1 MKTFQEFILI
11 CEALNKTHDEN
22 SQSKI
27 WNYFIGNPEQQEI
40 RDLLLKKDYESA
52 KILIRQEVEKA
63 KQNREHPLNFQNAG
77 EDEFS
82 QKSGRQPGDERP
94 YNKFLDDS
102 ISGLLA
108 LSKEKKIR
116 KSIEKGLPTRVAGKS
131 QAELSK
137 RFNRDGGTDKTSKGD
152 IEIYDPDNDKF
163 KVGVSM
169 KKGKGAQLASAES
182 GELKG
187 MVSSAARQ
195 YAKKFHSNKSREE
208 REKIEREIMSRI
220 EKVSQNQIDM
230 RTADRDTQKN
240 LKISSQ
246 EVLDNLNNDYPQ
258 LTRIINQVATSGKG
272 KFKSQ
277 QGVAD
282 VVLTGKEGDVEASAI
297 SSERQKSSNLRAALP
312 KGKNKSTGVSR
323 PGNTKIDYKPEKESK
338 SNQAQAQQGPKTLKQ
353 FERQARIAE
362 LKAKKEAQ
370 AQQAAE
376 EPAQAPIDP
385 AAESEAQAELTQA
398 EKTKERAERIIGP
411 GGKRVLRQ
419 HVGAFLAN
427 NPDKA
432 QQRSLKISAAQQN
445 IDAST
450 ANINSIQ
457 QQKAD
462 ALAASTPEQP
472 QPSTPEQVP
481 PEQQQQQAPPQEQV
495 PPEQQQQQAPE
506 QQPTQ
511 TQKPM
516 VKSKSEPYKKDA
528 IDRDGDGL
536 VQDGTPHE
544 RPAPQVSPELKKKK
558 NAGERMAS
566 AYDKKVD
573 ELIKT

>member
-27 WNYFIGNPEQQEI
+27 WNYFIGNPEQQGI

-63 KQNREHPLNFQNAG
+63 KQNREHPLNFQNAR

-163 KVGVSM
+163 KVGVSI

-195 YAKKFHSNKSREE
+195 YVKKFHSNKSREE
-208 REKIEREIMSRI
+208 KEKIEREIMGRI

-353 FERQARIAE
+353 FERQARIVE

-370 AQQAAE
+370 AQQA
-376 EPAQAPIDP
+376 

-450 ANINSIQ
+450 ANIN
-457 QQKAD
+457 

-495 PPEQQQQQAPE
+495 PPEQQQQQAPAPAPE

-511 TQKPM
+511 TQQPM

>member
-27 WNYFIGNPEQQEI
+27 WNYFIGNPEQQGI

-63 KQNREHPLNFQNAG
+63 KQNREHPLNFQNAR

-163 KVGVSM
+163 KVGVSI

-195 YAKKFHSNKSREE
+195 YVKKFHSNKSREE
-208 REKIEREIMSRI
+208 KEKIEREIMGRI

-353 FERQARIAE
+353 FERQARIVE

-370 AQQAAE
+370 AQQA
-376 EPAQAPIDP
+376 

-495 PPEQQQQQAPE
+495 PPEQQQQQAPAPE

-511 TQKPM
+511 TQQPM

>member
-195 YAKKFHSNKSREE
+195 YVKKFHSNKSREE
-208 REKIEREIMSRI
+208 KEKIEREIMGRI

-353 FERQARIAE
+353 FERQARIVE

-370 AQQAAE
+370 AQQAA
-376 EPAQAPIDP
+376 
-385 AAESEAQAELTQA
+385 AESEAQADLTQA

-419 HVGAFLAN
+419 HVGSFLAN

-481 PEQQQQQAPPQEQV
+481 PEQPQPSTPEQV
-495 PPEQQQQQAPE
+495 PPEQQQQQAPAPE

-511 TQKPM
+511 TQQPM

-544 RPAPQVSPELKKKK
+544 RPAPQASPELKKKK